1 MTSVW
6 LTDSSLHDA
15 VEAAGLHAP
24 DALYALCPDPEATSW
39 RGEVQVAITGT
50 EGRCYLK
57 CYRYPD
63 WRKSRGLIG
72 RGSLVGTAPEIAEFR
87 ALQWLRS
94 HDVPAVRPIAAG
106 STCVRGR
113 LVAHALLTEVV
124 PRARNLADCLSDPS
138 HPVRGDGST
147 LQALLAELGRVVARM
162 HLHGFAHRD
171 LHARNILVRLDAA
184 GPRCWLLDCRRGGP
198 GRRRG
203 PLHDLASLR
212 RDLLVE
218 SAPPLSQSAWLR
230 FLGAYLGS
238 GEGVGRL
245 DERVRAVSPR

>member
-1 MTSVW
+1 MKAQW
-6 LTDSSLHDA
+6 LVQPALR
-15 VEAAGLHAP
+15 EAAKAGGLHGP
-24 DALYALCPDPEATSW
+24 DSLYALCPAPSATSW
-39 RGEVQVAITGT
+39 RGYVEQPLAGT
-50 EGRCYLK
+50 NGRFHLK
-57 CYRYPD
+57 CYRYPS

-72 RGSLVGTAPEIAEFR
+72 RGSLTGTAPEIAEFR

-94 HDVPAVRPIAAG
+94 HDVPAVRPIAAA
-106 STCVRGR
+106 STRVRGR

-124 PRARNLADCLSDPS
+124 PRVHNLADCLSDPA
-138 HPVRGDGST
+138 HPVRGHGPT
-147 LQALLAELGRVVARM
+147 LRALLMELGQVVARM

-171 LHARNILVRLDAA
+171 LHARNILVRVDAA
-184 GPRCWLLDCRRGGP
+184 GPRCWLLDCRRGGL

-212 RDLLVE
+212 RDLLVA
-218 SAPPLSQSAWLR
+218 STPPLSQSDWLR

-245 DERVRAVSPR
+245 EERVRAVSPA

>member
-1 MTSVW
+1 MKSVW
-6 LTDSSLHDA
+6 LVESSLRDA
-15 VEAAGLHAP
+15 ADAAGLHAP
-24 DALYALCPDPEATSW
+24 DALYGLCPLPAATSW
-39 RGEVQVAITGT
+39 RGYVQVPLDGT
-50 EGRCYLK
+50 KGRFYLK

-94 HDVPAVRPIAAG
+94 HDVPAVRPIAAA
-106 STCVRGR
+106 STQLRGR

-124 PRARNLADCLSDPS
+124 PGVHNLADCLSDAS
-138 HPVRGDGST
+138 HPLRGHGPT
-147 LQALLAELGRVVARM
+147 LDALLAELGRVVARM

-171 LHARNILVRLDAA
+171 LHARNILVRLDAT

-212 RDLLVE
+212 RDLLE
-218 SAPPLSQSAWLR
+218 GASACLSQSAWLR
-230 FLGAYLGS
+230 LLGAYLGS